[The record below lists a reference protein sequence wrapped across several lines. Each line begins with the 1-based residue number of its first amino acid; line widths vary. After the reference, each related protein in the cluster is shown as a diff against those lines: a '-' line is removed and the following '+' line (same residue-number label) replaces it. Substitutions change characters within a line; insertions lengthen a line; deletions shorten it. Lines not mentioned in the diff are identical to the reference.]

1 MEFSEHRIATVDGP
15 RIYLR
20 DYAPQGTP
28 KLPVVCLHGLTRNAA
43 DFEDVA
49 PRIAALGRR
58 VLALDARGRGKSDND
73 PDPTRYRPDV
83 YCGDTIRALDMLGV
97 SRAVFLGTSMGG
109 IMTMLLAT
117 MVPGRIASAILND
130 IGPEVDPKGI
140 ARIASYVGKS
150 GPFASWDAMTD
161 AVKATQGAL
170 FPGRDDGFWRRFVQR
185 VARER
190 ADGMVEFAYDPK
202 IATAFAQP
210 QAAPPPSMI
219 PLFEALARVPVLV
232 IRGADSDILSRDGL
246 ATMQRIKPDLI
257 AAEVPA
263 MGHAP
268 TLDEPEAVRAIEQ
281 FLAQVE

>member
-49 PRIAALGRR
+49 PRIAAMGRR

-73 PDPTRYRPDV
+73 PDPTRYRSDV

-117 MVPGRIASAILND
+117 MAPGRIASAILND

-257 AAEVPA
+257 AAEVPG